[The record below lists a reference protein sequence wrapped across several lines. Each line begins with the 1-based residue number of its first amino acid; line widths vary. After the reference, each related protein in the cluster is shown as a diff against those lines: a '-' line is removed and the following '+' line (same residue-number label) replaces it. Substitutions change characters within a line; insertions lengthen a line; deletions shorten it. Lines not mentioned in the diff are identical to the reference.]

1 MVYLLKEDCSRVSS
15 ESCTVVQG
23 LVYVLFPNIWQNAK
37 HVDIDN
43 RYISMDGEKIRQI
56 MTQTNRLWLQ
66 PLLQPLCGQLHV
78 SQENIVQVFIC
89 VLGQIKVLEAG
100 GFGGGREGV
109 SSDHPRV
116 PPYPHT
122 PPHFQD
128 RLCCRDMLF
137 YITLGLD
144 DNFKQ

>member
-1 MVYLLKEDCSRVSS
+1 MIFPCVIRATTNLQIHKYSIRQSAKKIHVVYLLKGDCSRVSS

-23 LVYVLFPNIWQNAK
+23 LIYVLFPNIWQNAK

-78 SQENIVQVFIC
+78 SHENIVQVFIC

-109 SSDHPRV
+109 
-116 PPYPHT
+116 
-122 PPHFQD
+122 
-128 RLCCRDMLF
+128 
-137 YITLGLD
+137 
-144 DNFKQ
+144 